1 MAKRAYKKFI
11 HNYYNTMEKF
21 DEKNHEDV
29 KRITQTLLDAL
40 GMTVAQFSDATGIT
54 YMRCYDLWRGR
65 TKKFNPAVVN
75 IICEKF
81 PHVNKQFLY
90 SGEGE
95 PLDHDKMPKP
105 LNPVQPSEMSTMM
118 TKLLDMQK
126 EVNDRA
132 AELATRERELL
143 IKELELVKREH
154 AVAMKEKELG
164 IKQEVV

>member
-1 MAKRAYKKFI
+1 MGKRTYKKFI
-11 HNYYNTMEKF
+11 HNYYNAMDKL
-21 DEKNHEDV
+21 DDKNHEDV

-75 IICEKF
+75 TICEKF
-81 PHVNKQFLY
+81 PAVNKQFLY

-105 LNPVQPSEMSTMM
+105 LNPVQPSEMASMM
-118 TKLLDMQK
+118 GKLLDLQQQLN
-126 EVNDRA
+126 ERT
-132 AELATRERELL
+132 AELANRERDLL
-143 IKELELVKREH
+143 AKELELIKREH
-154 AVAMKEKELG
+154 AVERKEQELG
-164 IKQEVV
+164 VKKEAV